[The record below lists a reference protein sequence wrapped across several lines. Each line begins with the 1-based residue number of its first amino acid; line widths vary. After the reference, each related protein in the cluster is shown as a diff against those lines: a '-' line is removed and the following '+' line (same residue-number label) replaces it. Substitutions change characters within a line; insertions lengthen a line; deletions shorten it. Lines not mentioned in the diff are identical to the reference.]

1 LRRIRITGWAPFPR
15 CNSAG
20 TMIDMWDAKG
30 AAAELLQPTTPTAA
44 DEHREDTDQ
53 HVLWDAAAQMQA
65 ASAGAVLA
73 RPLLREVVR
82 TFLAEQPAV
91 EPAAA
96 ESMTAAMPITSEVGR
111 CGTTDGGVGIA
122 EAAAA
127 QDGPPRSAE
136 ELLLVDAPKLVQAA
150 DGVAC
155 SSALT

>member
-1 LRRIRITGWAPFPR
+1 MSKL

-30 AAAELLQPTTPTAA
+30 AAAELLHPITPTAA
-44 DEHREDTDQ
+44 DDHREDGDQ
-53 HVLWDAAAQMQA
+53 HVLWDAAARTQA
-65 ASAGAVLA
+65 TSAGAVLA
-73 RPLLREVVR
+73 RPLLREIVR
-82 TFLAEQPAV
+82 TFLAERPAV

-96 ESMTAAMPITSEVGR
+96 ERMTAAMPVTSEVGR
-111 CGTTDGGVGIA
+111 CSTTDSGVGSG

-150 DGVAC
+150 GGDAC
-155 SSALT
+155 SSALKLKEAAR